1 MKNSFSSLLK
11 CALLLA
17 IVAVS
22 TFALESC
29 SKKDQCGDSCVNGY
43 CADGDCVCQTGYTG
57 KWCATYAGSS
67 SNGSS
72 STGSS
77 STGSS
82 STGSSSTGSSS
93 TGSSSTGSSSTG
105 SSSSGPTSYTVTFWS
120 NFSGSPISVYIGGS
134 YAGSITKYFSSSTP
148 SCGETGCVSKTYSS
162 PTTISYTAEDDDHN
176 WSGSV
181 SVTAACNKMCLTL

>member
-57 KWCATYAGSS
+57 KWCATYA
-67 SNGSS
+67 
-72 STGSS
+72 
-77 STGSS
+77 GSS